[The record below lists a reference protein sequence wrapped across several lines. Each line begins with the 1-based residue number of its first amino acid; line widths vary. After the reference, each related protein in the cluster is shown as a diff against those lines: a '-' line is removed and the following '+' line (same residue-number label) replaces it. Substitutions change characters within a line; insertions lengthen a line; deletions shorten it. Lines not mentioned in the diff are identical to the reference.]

1 MGAAFIIALREG
13 IEASLIVSIL
23 LAYLRRVDRRDRS
36 PLVWAGTAAAL
47 VASAAAG
54 TAIFLAGTAFEGTAE
69 AVFAGSATLV
79 AVAVLTGMVFWM
91 RREAGRI
98 RGELQAKVD
107 SALLAGGWALAA
119 LAFFAVLR
127 EGIETALFLFAAA
140 KGTAVGEGTVASQLG
155 GAAAGLLL
163 ATALGIL
170 AFQGGIR
177 LDLRTFFRVT
187 AVALIVI
194 GGGLLAYGVHEFQ
207 GIGWLPFLDAT
218 AFDISAVLPDG
229 SGMGAILRGLVGYNA
244 DPTILEVL
252 VWGAYL
258 AVVGVAYRAPLPRAV
273 GEPAT
278 TR

>member
-36 PLVWAGTAAAL
+36 GLVW
-47 VASAAAG
+47 AG
-54 TAIFLAGTAFEGTAE
+54 TAIFLAGAAFQGTAE
-69 AVFAGSATLV
+69 ALFAGSATLV

-140 KGTAVGEGTVASQLG
+140 KGTAVGDGTVASQLG
-155 GAAAGLLL
+155 GAAVGLGL
-163 ATALGIL
+163 AAVLGIL
-170 AFQGGIR
+170 TYQGGIR
-177 LDLRTFFRVT
+177 LDLRTFFRFT

-207 GIGWLPFLDAT
+207 DIGWLPFLEAR
-218 AFDISAVLPDG
+218 AFDISAVLPDA
-229 SGMGAILRGLVGYNA
+229 SGFGAILRGLVGYNA
-244 DPTILEVL
+244 DPTVLELL
-252 VWGAYL
+252 VWAGYL
-258 AVVGVAYRAPLPRAV
+258 TVVGLAYRAPLTRTVA
-273 GEPAT
+273 EPAAT
-278 TR
+278 TSR